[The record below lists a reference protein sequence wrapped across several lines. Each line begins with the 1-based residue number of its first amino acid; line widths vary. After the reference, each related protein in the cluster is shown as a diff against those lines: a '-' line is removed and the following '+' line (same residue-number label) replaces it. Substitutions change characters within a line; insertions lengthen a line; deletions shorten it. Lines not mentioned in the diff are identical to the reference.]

1 MSDRP
6 PPLPRRSSRFW
17 VAAIAGALL
26 LCCAIGVSAIVVVA
40 RSGITRPIDNMFGDQ
55 HLKTV
60 VALVE
65 LHKVRYGDYPA
76 ALSDL
81 RFTGE
86 WDAIHIQS
94 VTYCAAGDRRSYY
107 VEVARGWAF
116 KPDATQPPDFWLGT
130 GFNPALRPCR

>member
-1 MSDRP
+1 MSNGP
-6 PPLPRRSSRFW
+6 PPLPRQFSRVW
-17 VAAIAGALL
+17 LAAIAGVL
-26 LCCAIGVSAIVVVA
+26 LCGAIGVTVIVAVA

-65 LHKVRYGDYPA
+65 LHKVRFGEYPRT
-76 ALSDL
+76 LSDL

-94 VTYCAAGDRRSYY
+94 VSYCAADDRRSYY
-107 VEVARGWAF
+107 VGVTRGWAF
-116 KPDATQPPDFWLGT
+116 KPDATQSPDFWRGT
-130 GFNPALRPCR
+130 GFSPALGPCR

>member
-1 MSDRP
+1 MIDRP
-6 PPLPRRSSRFW
+6 PPLPRPSSRVW

-26 LCCAIGVSAIVVVA
+26 LCGVIGVVAIVVVA
-40 RSGITRPIDNMFGDQ
+40 RSGITRPIDNVFGDQ

-65 LHKVRYGDYPA
+65 LHKVRFGEYPR

-86 WDAIHIQS
+86 WDAVHIAS
-94 VTYCAAGDRRSYY
+94 VAYCPADDRRSYH
-107 VEVARGWAF
+107 VEVTRGWAF
-116 KPDATQPPDFWLGT
+116 KPDITPSPEFWRHT
-130 GFNPALRPCR
+130 GFNPALGPCR

>member
-6 PPLPRRSSRFW
+6 PPLPRNSSRVW
-17 VAAIAGALL
+17 VAIAGALL
-26 LCCAIGVSAIVVVA
+26 LCCVIGVIGVVVVA
-40 RSGITRPIDNMFGDQ
+40 RSGITRPIDNVFGDQ

-65 LHKVRYGDYPA
+65 LHKVRFGEYPR

-86 WDAIHIQS
+86 WDAIPIKS
-94 VTYCAAGDRRSYY
+94 VTYCAADDRRSYF

-116 KPDATQPPDFWLGT
+116 KPDATQSPDFWRGT
-130 GFNPALRPCR
+130 GFNPALGPCP